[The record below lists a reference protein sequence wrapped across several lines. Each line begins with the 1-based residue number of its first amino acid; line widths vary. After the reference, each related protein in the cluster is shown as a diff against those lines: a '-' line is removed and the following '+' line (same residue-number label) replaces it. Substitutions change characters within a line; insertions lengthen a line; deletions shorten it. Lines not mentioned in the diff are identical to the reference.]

1 MRTLLLTVLLTML
14 TLTTSADETTTN
26 NLLNQDFSTGWSG
39 TATQRHGN
47 SVVAAVND
55 TYIKSDDVSLKDDAN
70 LTEAQLQDGFTS
82 NHSFKYWHW
91 NNYNSTVTSTVTI
104 TGADGEATTQI
115 RTYSSTG
122 CGSIN
127 CGSYQSGSDTL
138 SISRSTQTDF
148 DINVRYDFTD
158 TSNSTSHYSV
168 DLKQPSLTVTY
179 ESEPIDQS
187 IQDEITEIFED
198 LQEEIFED
206 METKKYIWKEELAEY
221 FQDGINDPELT
232 VLKFIPER
240 LEHRDMKS
248 GGLLPE
254 VENV

>member
-1 MRTLLLTVLLTML
+1 ML
-14 TLTTSADETTTN
+14 TLTTSAEETTTN
-26 NLLNQDFSTGWSG
+26 NLLNQNFDSGSWSG
-39 TATQRHGN
+39 TATQRHGS
-47 SVVAAVND
+47 SVVAAVNN

-91 NNYNSTVTSTVTI
+91 NNYNSTVKSTVTV

-138 SISRSTQTDF
+138 SIARSTQTDF

-158 TSNSTSHYSV
+158 TSNSTSHWSV
-168 DLKQPSLTVTY
+168 DLKEPSLTITY

-187 IQDEITEIFED
+187 IQDEINEIFEE
-198 LQEEIFED
+198 LEE
-206 METKKYIWKEELAEY
+206 
-221 FQDGINDPELT
+221 
-232 VLKFIPER
+232 
-240 LEHRDMKS
+240 
-248 GGLLPE
+248 
-254 VENV
+254 

>member
-1 MRTLLLTVLLTML
+1 MRTLLLTVLLTIL
-14 TLTTSADETTTN
+14 TLTISAEETTTS
-26 NLLNQDFSTGWSG
+26 NLLSQDFSTGWSG

-47 SVVAAVND
+47 STVAAVNN

-91 NNYNSTVTSTVTI
+91 NNYNSTVTSTVTV

-122 CGSIN
+122 CGYIN

-138 SISRSTQTDF
+138 SVSRSTQTDF

-158 TSNSTSHYSV
+158 TSNSTSHYSI
-168 DLKQPSLTVTY
+168 DLKQPSLTITY
-179 ESEPIDQS
+179 VREGCFKS
-187 IQDEITEIFED
+187 IE
-198 LQEEIFED
+198 
-206 METKKYIWKEELAEY
+206 
-221 FQDGINDPELT
+221 
-232 VLKFIPER
+232 
-240 LEHRDMKS
+240 
-248 GGLLPE
+248 
-254 VENV
+254 